1 MKTLSQGQEVTFLFI
16 VAATLTDI
24 SVQLNKGRE
33 HIKYITTPK
42 TVRRRGG
49 RASHPAVPPGHT
61 HLCREARIFR
71 VFWDVS
77 ITSTP
82 STLFVAFSSAK
93 SFSPEATARTYQD
106 PMS

>member
-16 VAATLTDI
+16 VVAALTDI

-49 RASHPAVPPGHT
+49 WASPVTRLSGEIHSVGVRHQHSRLT
-61 HLCREARIFR
+61 CIYILFIILNRENL
-71 VFWDVS
+71 V
-77 ITSTP
+77 
-82 STLFVAFSSAK
+82 
-93 SFSPEATARTYQD
+93 Q
-106 PMS
+106 